1 MDYEEMKKRKMEELQ
16 QRQMEEEAEAKISSM
31 LRSLLDDKARER
43 LGNVKLVNK
52 ALYMKAVQ
60 AILYLQR
67 AGQLQGKLG
76 EEEVRALLEKLG
88 VKREITIKRK

>member
-16 QRQMEEEAEAKISSM
+16 RRQMEEEASAKISSM
-31 LRSLLDDKARER
+31 LRALLTEEARTR
-43 LGNVKLVNK
+43 LNNVKLVNNE
-52 ALYMKAVQ
+52 LYLKAVQ

-76 EEEVRALLEKLG
+76 EEEVKALLEKMG
-88 VKREITIKRK
+88 VKRKISIKRK

>member
-1 MDYEEMKKRKMEELQ
+1 MDYEEMKKRKMEALQ
-16 QRQMEEEAEAKISSM
+16 KRQLEEEAEAKISSM
-31 LRSLLDDKARER
+31 LRTLLDEKARIR

-52 ALYMKAVQ
+52 ELYLKAVQ

-67 AGQLQGKLG
+67 AGQMQEKLG
-76 EEEVRALLEKLG
+76 EEEVKALLEKMN